1 MSMADFA
8 SALQGGG
15 GPPPAAPSPDAGAAP
30 PPDTGGPGG
39 LPPDLAAAP
48 PPAPVD
54 TTQSQ
59 YTTSLDALDGAEQ
72 ALHTFIQMD
81 PDENDRAEATKA
93 LQVVIKLKASN
104 QDSANAG
111 DLTSLQRALQGPGAT
126 AGAVGAA
133 VAPPAPGGG
142 Y

>member
-15 GPPPAAPSPDAGAAP
+15 GPPMGAP
-30 PPDTGGPGG
+30 PAGLGGEMAGPDLDTGGMEEPSEG
-39 LPPDLAAAP
+39 
-48 PPAPVD
+48 
-54 TTQSQ
+54 QEF
-59 YTTSLDALDGAEQ
+59 TTSLEALDAAEDALHA
-72 ALHTFIQMD
+72 FIQLD
-81 PDENDRAEATKA
+81 PDEADRAEATKA

-111 DLTSLQRALQGPGAT
+111 DLTSLQRALQGGPEANGGAL
-126 AGAVGAA
+126 AG
-133 VAPPAPGGG
+133 PPAGGG